1 MAYGDAQTNFRAVDM
16 FGAPKAVVAEVK
28 PAPAPAPAPEPVVEE
43 AEVLV
48 VAETP
53 APEVKKTPAPKS
65 KKTEVA
71 E

>member
-16 FGAPKAVVAEVK
+16 FGATKAVVAEVK
-28 PAPAPAPAPEPVVEE
+28 PTPAPAPVVEE
-43 AEVLV
+43 VEA
-48 VAETP
+48 P
-53 APEVKKTPAPKS
+53 APEAKKAPAPKS

>member
-1 MAYGDAQTNFRAVDM
+1 MAYGEAQTNFRAVDM
-16 FGAPKAVVAEVK
+16 FGTPQAIPAEVK
-28 PAPAPAPAPEPVVEE
+28 PTPILEAPVVEE
-43 AEVLV
+43 VEVPV

-53 APEVKKTPAPKS
+53 APEAKKASAPKS

>member
-28 PAPAPAPAPEPVVEE
+28 PTPAPAPEPEPVVEE
-43 AEVLV
+43 AETL
-48 VAETP
+48 
-53 APEVKKTPAPKS
+53 APEAKKASAPKS